1 MKSLLEFKS
10 IVEEEASDYSKFDV
24 LIRAGLANKAQ
35 MQRIHKILDKM
46 GEEKPTF
53 NNADRM
59 IIQNLFNKMVDVIT
73 NNKQIYQKT
82 RQVVR
87 ENIEEEIEE
96 PIILQED
103 KDPPLVLVIK
113 RKAIRMYPDGTRI
126 ALYYNERLQKYFSVP
141 YQYGPGMDAPIQSE
155 EVEQID
161 ELSSNLLDR
170 YKEKAK
176 KSSDSLASQG
186 KYKQANDRTLNVMK
200 ATGKQIEKTT
210 ANIRKHLNKE
220 EVELEE
226 ASNDPWKDKH
236 FGPTKI
242 IKQKYHVKTDTKS
255 YNVKADNEDHA
266 HKLVTNH
273 APGSKIVSIEH
284 KGRIMEETIDE
295 AVMDTLHKIVDN
307 KSAQSVKF
315 ASGHTRK
322 VDHFTASAI
331 TQVHKALN
339 DENKKKFADMVHK
352 SPEHFMKAS
361 DFAFKRAK

>member
-10 IVEEEASDYSKFDV
+10 IVEEEKSDYSKFDTLV
-24 LIRAGLANKAQ
+24 RAGLANKAQ

-59 IIQNLFNKMVDVIT
+59 IIQNLFNKMVDLIS
-73 NNKQIYQKT
+73 NNKQINMQA
-82 RQVVR
+82 RRAVR
-87 ENIEEEIEE
+87 EDVEELTDE
-96 PIILQED
+96 PVMLQED

-126 ALYYNERLQKYFSVP
+126 ALYYNERLKKYFSVP
-141 YQYGPGMDAPIQSE
+141 YQYGSGMDAPIQSE
-155 EVEQID
+155 EVEPID
-161 ELSSNLLDR
+161 ELSSELLDR

-176 KSSDSLASQG
+176 KSSDDLAGQG
-186 KYKQANDRTLNVMK
+186 KYRQSNDRTLNVMK

-210 ANIRKHLNKE
+210 ASIRKHLNKE
-220 EVELEE
+220 EYVE
-226 ASNDPWKDKH
+226 
-236 FGPTKI
+236 
-242 IKQKYHVKTDTKS
+242 
-255 YNVKADNEDHA
+255 
-266 HKLVTNH
+266 
-273 APGSKIVSIEH
+273 
-284 KGRIMEETIDE
+284 E
-295 AVMDTLHKIVDN
+295 AVMDTLHKIVNN

-322 VDHFTASAI
+322 IDHFTASAI

-339 DENKKKFADMVHK
+339 DDNKKKFADMVHK

>member
-10 IVEEEASDYSKFDV
+10 IVEEEKSDYSKFDV
-24 LIRAGLANKAQ
+24 LVRAGLANKAQ

-46 GEEKPTF
+46 SEDRPQF

-59 IIQNLFNKMVDVIT
+59 IIQNLFNKMVDLIS
-73 NNKQIYQKT
+73 NNKPINMQARRAVK
-82 RQVVR
+82 
-87 ENIEEEIEE
+87 EDEDFIETDQLDEAQN
-96 PIILQED
+96 PGPT
-103 KDPPLVLVIK
+103 PPYVLLLK
-113 RKAIRMYPDGTRI
+113 RKAIRLYPDGTKI
-126 ALYYNERLQKYFSVP
+126 ALYYNKQINKFFSVP
-141 YQYGPGMDAPIQSE
+141 YDTPTGTAIQ
-155 EVEQID
+155 
-161 ELSSNLLDR
+161 
-170 YKEKAK
+170 A
-176 KSSDSLASQG
+176 
-186 KYKQANDRTLNVMK
+186 
-200 ATGKQIEKTT
+200 
-210 ANIRKHLNKE
+210 E

-226 ASNDPWKDKH
+226 AHDPWKDKQ

-295 AVMDTLHKIVDN
+295 AVMDQLHKIVND
-307 KSAQSVKF
+307 KQAQSVKF

-322 VDHFTASAI
+322 IDHFTASAL

-339 DENKKKFADMVHK
+339 DDNKKKFADLVHK

-361 DFAFKRAK
+361 DFAFKHAK